1 MKDYMM
7 ETAHKLGTYQAIAD
21 MMRRD
26 IRNLDAAQAEGDEF
40 MAEWH
45 MRSLR
50 SLADQMDEAEKKF
63 KKEVDNV
70 AI

>member
-26 IRNLDAAQAEGDEF
+26 IRNLDAAQAAGDEF